1 MHQLYLNY
9 LYPDF
14 FNLDVDYLEYDR
26 RYLTLE
32 SGVENKV
39 YSDNNTSVESTNV
52 LPL

>member
-1 MHQLYLNY
+1 MHPWYWNY
-9 LYPDF
+9 QYPDF
-14 FNLDVDYLEYDR
+14 FNLDVDYIEYDR
-26 RYLTLE
+26 YLTPE